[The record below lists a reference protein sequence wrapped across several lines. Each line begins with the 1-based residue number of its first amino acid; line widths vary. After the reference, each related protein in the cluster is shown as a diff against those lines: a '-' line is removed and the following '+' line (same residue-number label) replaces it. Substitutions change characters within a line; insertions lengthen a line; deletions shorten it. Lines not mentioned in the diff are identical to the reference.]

1 MRSFSCRPRR
11 SLDWSPT
18 AKLTAS
24 IKFDFPARG
33 GHGGSRRPQMREE
46 RRGRRTRAIRPDD
59 RREVAERADDLPAAV
74 RLPILDL
81 EAVEA
86 AALLRHCESRAV
98 GGSRVNGSY
107 HELRLSRYCPGSK
120 GLVCSK
126 DDSHDDHPRS
136 TRRRRRRRSVAG
148 GSAIPTTSRGAPGG
162 ILLSALSSVR

>member
-1 MRSFSCRPRR
+1 
-11 SLDWSPT
+11 
-18 AKLTAS
+18 
-24 IKFDFPARG
+24 
-33 GHGGSRRPQMREE
+33 MREE

-98 GGSRVNGSY
+98 GGLWARKWV
-107 HELRLSRYCPGSK
+107 LRIRLSRHCPGSK

-148 GSAIPTTSRGAPGG
+148 GSAIPTTSRGAPEESYCQRYLAFDEVSGRRSNPRFQYRRNLG
-162 ILLSALSSVR
+162 FIISFALPASPRL